1 MGRHELFKTL
11 FTTMIAATTA
21 ASALSGCTS
30 SVSGGAEAGNPLLTA
45 VWETPYGVPPF
56 AEIRLEHYRPAIER
70 LVAEGREAIDA
81 IASGGDSAATFE
93 NTIVALEFAQQP
105 LERVLS
111 VFYNLNS
118 AETSDAMQEL
128 AVELAPMLTE
138 FSNDVMLN
146 ERLFDRVRAVYEAAE
161 AAGFAGLSPE
171 QRTLLTETYRGFVR
185 SGALLD
191 STKKEEYRAIT
202 GELAQLTLQF
212 EQNVLAATNG
222 WRMHLTD
229 TADLAGLPESV
240 RDAAA
245 AEAAAAE
252 GIDGGWLFTLHAPSY
267 IPFMTYSERRDLRE
281 RIYRAYNSRAFG
293 GERDNSPLAVRIA
306 ELRRQVARL
315 LGYETYADY
324 VLEERMAGSVERV
337 NGLLDEL
344 LERTRPYA
352 EREVAEIQAYAA
364 EQGFAGRLMP
374 WDWAY
379 YTERYKSAKYALD
392 DEMTRPYFR
401 LERVQEAMFML
412 AERLYGLRFRENPSI
427 PVYHPDVHAFE
438 VYDTVQGRTTTEAE
452 EERLLA
458 ILYIDY
464 FPRAGK
470 QGGAWMTSYRQAYV
484 DPATGEEVIPVVSLV
499 CNFTKPTERRPSLL
513 SFNEVTTI
521 FHEFGH
527 GLHGMLGRG
536 SYPSLTGTNVR
547 RDFVELPSQ
556 ILENWVS
563 EKEFLDLW
571 ASHYE
576 TGERMPAEMI
586 DRIEAA
592 KRYLAAYA
600 CVRQLQFGICDMAW
614 HTQAAAFD
622 TAAAGGFDVAGF
634 ERSATRRTQVM
645 PAVDGTCF
653 STSFTHIFG
662 GGYAAG
668 YYSYK
673 WAEILEADA
682 YALFRQRGIFDRPT
696 AQAFRSCILTPGGS
710 EHPMELFR
718 RFAGHEPS
726 VSPLLEKMGIPSAE

>member
-1 MGRHELFKTL
+1 MS
-11 FTTMIAATTA
+11 ATA
-21 ASALSGCTS
+21 AAVSVGLSGCAAGET
-30 SVSGGAEAGNPLLTA
+30 GNPLSSPA
-45 VWETPYGVPPF
+45 WETPHGVPPF
-56 AEIRLEHYRPAIER
+56 AEIRLEHYRPAIEQ
-70 LVAEGREAIDA
+70 LVGESRKNIETIATAE
-81 IASGGDSAATFE
+81 DSATFE

-105 LERVLS
+105 LERVLN

-128 AVELAPMLTE
+128 AVELAPMLSE
-138 FSNDVMLN
+138 FGNDVMLN
-146 ERLFDRVRAVYEAAE
+146 ERLFDRVRTVYEAAE
-161 AAGFAGLSPE
+161 AEGFRGLTPE
-171 QRTLLTETYRGFVR
+171 QRTLLTDTYRGFVR

-191 STKKEEYRAIT
+191 SAKKAEYRAIT
-202 GELAQLTLQF
+202 GELAQLTLRF
-212 EQNVLAATNG
+212 EQNVLAATNDF
-222 WRMHLTD
+222 RLHIVD
-229 TADLAGLPESV
+229 TAELAGLPETV

-245 AEAAAAE
+245 AEARAAGLE
-252 GIDGGWLFTLHAPSY
+252 NGWLFTLHAPSY

-281 RIYRAYNSRAFG
+281 RMYRAYNSRAFG
-293 GERDNSPLAVRIA
+293 GTEERNNSPLAVRIA
-306 ELRRQVARL
+306 ELRRQLAQL

-324 VLEERMAGSVERV
+324 VLEERMAGSAERV

-352 EREVAEIQAYAA
+352 EREVAAIRTYAA
-364 EQGFAGRLMP
+364 TQGFDEELMP

-379 YTERYKSAKYALD
+379 YTEKYKAATYDLD

-412 AERLYGLRFRENPSI
+412 AGRLYGLTFRENPAI

-438 VYDTVQGRTTTEAE
+438 VYDTAQETT

-484 DPATGEEVIPVVSLV
+484 DPSTGEEVFPVVSLV
-499 CNFTKPTERRPSLL
+499 CNFTKPTNRRPSLL
-513 SFNEVTTI
+513 SFSEVTTI

-571 ASHYE
+571 AAHYE

-592 KRYLAAYA
+592 KRYLAAYG

-614 HTQAAAFD
+614 HSRSTAFD
-622 TAAAGGFDVAGF
+622 TTAGAFDVSAF
-634 ERSATRRTQVM
+634 ERRATQRTQVM
-645 PAVDGTCF
+645 PPVDGTCF

-673 WAEILEADA
+673 WAEVLEADA
-682 YALFRQRGIFDRPT
+682 FALFKAHGIFDPAT
-696 AQAFRSCILTPGGS
+696 ARSFRTHILTPGGT

-718 RFAGHEPS
+718 RFAGHEPT
-726 VSPLLEKMGIPSAE
+726 VGPLLEKMGIPTASTTVDR

>member
-1 MGRHELFKTL
+1 MSATV
-11 FTTMIAATTA
+11 AAV
-21 ASALSGCTS
+21 SVGLSGCA
-30 SVSGGAEAGNPLLTA
+30 SGEDETGNPLLSPA
-45 VWETPYGVPPF
+45 WETPHGVPPF

-70 LVAEGREAIDA
+70 SVAASRAKIEA
-81 IASGGDSAATFE
+81 IASAADEATFE

-105 LERVLS
+105 LERVLN

-128 AVELAPMLTE
+128 AVELAPMLSE
-138 FSNDVMLN
+138 FGNDVMLN
-146 ERLFDRVRAVYEAAE
+146 ERLFERVKAVYAAAE
-161 AAGFAGLSPE
+161 AEGFRGLTQE
-171 QRTLLTETYRGFVR
+171 QRTLLTDTYRGFVR

-191 STKKEEYRAIT
+191 SAKKEEYRAIT
-202 GELAQLTLQF
+202 GELAQLTLRF

-222 WRMHLTD
+222 WRLHLVD
-229 TADLAGLPESV
+229 PADLAGLPESV

-245 AEAAAAE
+245 AEATATE
-252 GIDGGWLFTLHAPSY
+252 GVDGGWLFTLHAPSY

-281 RIYRAYNSRAFG
+281 RMYRAYNSRAFG
-293 GERDNSPLAVRIA
+293 GAEERDNSPLAVRIA
-306 ELRRQVARL
+306 ELRRQLAGL
-315 LGYETYADY
+315 LGYETYADS
-324 VLEERMAGSVERV
+324 VLEERMAGSAERV

-352 EREVAEIQAYAA
+352 EREVAAIQAYAT
-364 EQGFAGRLMP
+364 EQGFEGRLMP

-379 YTERYKSAKYALD
+379 YTERYKAATYDLD

-412 AERLYGLRFRENPSI
+412 AGRLYGLTFRENPEI

-438 VYDTVQGRTTTEAE
+438 VYDTAQGTED
-452 EERLLA
+452 ERLLA

-484 DPATGEEVIPVVSLV
+484 DPSTGEEVLPVVSLV
-499 CNFTKPTERRPSLL
+499 CNFTKPTDRRPSLL
-513 SFNEVTTI
+513 IFSEVTTI

-571 ASHYE
+571 AAHYE

-586 DRIEAA
+586 DRIEAT
-592 KRYLAAYA
+592 KRYLAAYG
-600 CVRQLQFGICDMAW
+600 CIRQLQFGICDMAW
-614 HTQAAAFD
+614 HSRSTAFD
-622 TAAAGGFDVAGF
+622 TTAGAFDVSAF
-634 ERSATRRTQVM
+634 ERSATQRTQVM
-645 PAVDGTCF
+645 PPVDGTCF

-673 WAEILEADA
+673 WAEVLEADA
-682 YALFRQRGIFDRPT
+682 FALFKAHGIFDPAT
-696 AQAFRSCILTPGGS
+696 ARSFREHILTPGGA

-726 VSPLLEKMGIPSAE
+726 VVPLLEKMGIPAEPTTEGR